1 MSGRRAGLALVR
13 GVDSLGGVPPAPDLL
28 TTAYQESLKDL
39 LGYLTRMVVRA
50 DVAEELVQEAALR
63 LLQAEKPPAD
73 AEGTRAWLF
82 RVATNLAI
90 DYLRRHSTWR
100 ETVLIDARERA
111 VKDQAFV
118 AESRLL
124 TGSPEMRAI
133 AREHLAVC
141 FSCTLR
147 NVPPEQAAALLLAK
161 VYGFTVREAAEILG
175 ATFGQTKNWI
185 QAAHARLHEK
195 YSTTCALIAKQGVCY
210 QCVELSEFFTGRKE
224 NPLDGT
230 TKDIDARLAILRER
244 RAAELGPWHRLMM
257 RIVDDILGM
266 SE

>member
-1 MSGRRAGLALVR
+1 MSGPRAGLAVVR
-13 GVDSLGGVPPAPDLL
+13 GADSLGGVPPAPDLL
-28 TTAYQESLKDL
+28 TTAYQESRKDL

-111 VKDQAFV
+111 VKDRGFV

-147 NVPPEQAAALLLAK
+147 NVPPEQAAALLLAE

-175 ATFGQTKNWI
+175 ATFGQAKNWI
-185 QAAHARLHEK
+185 QAARARLHEK
-195 YSTTCALIAKQGVCY
+195 YATTCALITKQGVCY
-210 QCVELSEFFTGRKE
+210 QCVELNEFFTGRKE

-244 RAAELGPWHRLMM
+244 RATELGPWHRLMM
-257 RIVDDILGM
+257 RIVDDILGT